1 MSNRLYNKQART
13 PSLSLSLSRSLS
25 HTTHNSP
32 QTRPKPK
39 SPVVFSLT
47 AMDNVSSQVCLKSDS
62 QSEVLDKDTAMV
74 PLNNDTPIIETR
86 AEEPETTE
94 PTEEEQSM
102 DWKDEE
108 PEDEEPEDEEP
119 KDEESED
126 EEPEMKIRGE
136 SEDGESETWKSE
148 VEESDDEKSKDGKVM
163 VDKHPTQLCS
173 YRYRV
178 PKNAIVGESCVVE
191 CLVCGCLFRDSCCAS
206 CGLSIGRA
214 VLKECTICGK
224 QEEHSNFECPER
236 EEKRK
241 DSGFTYDPYTGSFS
255 VEIRP
260 LK

>member
-1 MSNRLYNKQART
+1 
-13 PSLSLSLSRSLS
+13 
-25 HTTHNSP
+25 
-32 QTRPKPK
+32 
-39 SPVVFSLT
+39 
-47 AMDNVSSQVCLKSDS
+47 MDNVSSQVCLKSDS

-74 PLNNDTPIIETR
+74 PLNNDTPIIGGK
-86 AEEPETTE
+86 
-94 PTEEEQSM
+94 TEESM

-126 EEPEMKIRGE
+126 EEPEDEESEDGE

-148 VEESDDEKSKDGKVM
+148 VEESDDEKSKDGKSYEGECKYCLK